1 MRHPPREMHVGKFKI
16 FRILIRHIV
25 SRLQIA
31 VFRATSHTVVIDC
44 WPTCKSQALWI
55 GVGPVAAA
63 SVPPMAGVGP
73 RTGSTSL
80 SQPQPVT
87 APFQVSCIRASRILH
102 SDMLAR
108 IMKAPMAFF
117 DVTPVGRIINRF
129 SKDMD
134 SVDHELPGNI
144 NDFIECSMAVVS
156 SLIVICISTP
166 YFLIAVFPLALI
178 YIALQVS
185 KDKEDSCKMIDLPLT
200 IKILYL
206 KYPYIMITIS

>member
-1 MRHPPREMHVGKFKI
+1 
-16 FRILIRHIV
+16 
-25 SRLQIA
+25 
-31 VFRATSHTVVIDC
+31 
-44 WPTCKSQALWI
+44 
-55 GVGPVAAA
+55 
-63 SVPPMAGVGP
+63 
-73 RTGSTSL
+73 
-80 SQPQPVT
+80 
-87 APFQVSCIRASRILH
+87 
-102 SDMLAR
+102 MLAR